1 LTVRDVQDADD
12 WLEELLAIEETS
24 ESGEI
29 ITKPRFPNLRHL
41 SLFSTT
47 MISFPSLPLH
57 RLTHLD
63 LSHNFLNSIPTSLSS
78 LHSLQSLNLS
88 NNMIVSVR
96 NAPSALGNITTLNL
110 SKNRIDCLVGLERL
124 LGLERVDVRSNE
136 LYEVGEVGRL
146 AVLPHI
152 KEVWCSN
159 NLFDQTGVDW
169 RSDLGIAFAQE
180 AKTVTVDDRPWTW
193 QEKRTVDAAVAARG
207 RTQSR
212 PHSRN
217 PSATAHSQPAG
228 HHHHPHPQSQK
239 PSPIQ
244 SSHQATNTAPQ
255 GNGHAGP
262 SRGPSTHVS
271 PTIAATSQSQAST
284 PPSSTAVHKKRRP
297 RRVITLDD
305 DVQEEPAQTQEE
317 RIGGSLRLPA
327 KTTTSKDNDSA
338 RGGGNGIGNASFT
351 MPKKTAKRSVIL
363 SSTFDPPAGRQEG
376 SQG

>member
-1 LTVRDVQDADD
+1 
-12 WLEELLAIEETS
+12 
-24 ESGEI
+24 
-29 ITKPRFPNLRHL
+29 
-41 SLFSTT
+41 

-152 KEVWCSN
+152 KEVWCTN

-193 QEKRTVDAAVAARG
+193 QEKRTIDAAVAARG

-212 PHSRN
+212 PHSRH
-217 PSATAHSQPAG
+217 PSASAQSQPAA
-228 HHHHPHPQSQK
+228 HRHRSQSQK

-244 SSHQATNTAPQ
+244 PSHQPTITAPQ
-255 GNGHAGP
+255 GKAQSGP

-271 PTIAATSQSQAST
+271 PTTAAPSQSQAST
-284 PPSSTAVHKKRRP
+284 PTSSTAVHKKRRP

-327 KTTTSKDNDSA
+327 KTTTSKDKDSS
-338 RGGGNGIGNASFT
+338 RGGGNGNGNASFT

-363 SSTFDPPAGRQEG
+363 SSTFDPPTGREGG